1 MLLVRGG
8 WRRTGTFALSVFL
21 GGLLTSCRQDHVAEA
36 AATVNGRVITRS
48 ELDRACA
55 GQSNGTSQTLQIS
68 EAGLCKLSALNG
80 LINEEILQQQA
91 EKLHI
96 AATEDD
102 IESRLIEMKAPY
114 TEEEFADYLKHQG
127 VTINELKREIGR
139 SQSQEN
145 LLNKEINLR
154 ITVTDAD
161 IASYYQAHA
170 SEFNLPEQ
178 YFHLAKIVVNTDS
191 DPANALKKIATILDL
206 LHSGQDFSVVAEK
219 YSDDKETSPKG
230 GDMGM
235 VPESALKGYP
245 AVYEAISKRQSGQFT
260 DVIPIR
266 ENSTSTNVTRYVIVK
281 IIETVSAG
289 QHKLADPRVQQ
300 RIRSELHQRRS
311 ELLTTAY
318 LEILRSKAHVRNY
331 LAEDFFKNG

>member
-1 MLLVRGG
+1 MLLVRGE
-8 WRRTGTFALSVFL
+8 WHQTVTIALSVFF
-21 GGLLTSCRQDHVAEA
+21 GGLLTSCKQDHVSEA
-36 AATVNGRVITRS
+36 VATVNGRAIARS
-48 ELDRACA
+48 ALERACV
-55 GQSNGTSQTLQIS
+55 GQSNGTIQAMQIG
-68 EAGLCKLSALNG
+68 ETDLCKLSELNG
-80 LINEEILQQQA
+80 LIDEEILQQQA

-96 AATEDD
+96 AATDDD

-114 TEEEFADYLKHQG
+114 TAEEFTDYLSHQG
-127 VTINELKREIGR
+127 VTIDELKRKLGR
-139 SQSQEN
+139 VQSQEN
-145 LLNKEINLR
+145 LLNKEVNLK

-178 YFHLAKIVVNTDS
+178 YFHLSKIVVNTDS
-191 DPANALKKIATILDL
+191 DPSNALKRIATILDL
-206 LHSGQDFSVVAEK
+206 LHSGQDFSVVAAK
-219 YSDDKETSPKG
+219 YSDDKETSMKG

-235 VPESALKGYP
+235 IAESILKGYP

-260 DVIPIR
+260 DVISMPK
-266 ENSTSTNVTRYVIVK
+266 SPASTNVARYLIVK

-300 RIRSELHQRRS
+300 RIRLELRQRRS

-318 LEILRSKAHVRNY
+318 LEILRNQAHVRNY
-331 LAEDFFKNG
+331 FAEDFFKDR